1 MRLPTVYHVVVIP
14 GTALAA
20 ILALGFLRYTSAIET
35 HELRFRLNSLSVRSD
50 WADPAD
56 LLVRLKA
63 EQKANQLPDGKSAEE
78 EFQLLAAFSERGAME
93 SAAAGAASPPS
104 RFYRSL
110 IIALQRVAGIR
121 PAQHMYLESGPDVL
135 TLAYNLERRRLF
147 SEALLT
153 FQKGLNDAPAAATRD
168 FILLHS
174 GYCQFFL
181 ADYDAAEK
189 YWAQVEAAPAN
200 AANADLAA
208 RLRQWLA
215 QFRKSRAAAAQQHNS
230 KLRAKEY
237 YRILAYKESLDALLA
252 VRNAER
258 DAAYYLLRARVKE
271 APGDFAGAV
280 EDYAEVMSRSKSTP
294 ELTAA
299 NRRLYAMSA
308 FYRPQPRLAE
318 LALGKADALG
328 DGAFLRGIS
337 AYRTAVPMSVGAG
350 KTADYAGEQAYRRL
364 MTATG
369 EKILQKTGVSRAKRR
384 TLRVKTHNGSVITG
398 REVAS
403 GAGVTVLENEN
414 GRFRIP
420 AADIESKEIVSG
432 N

>member
-1 MRLPTVYHVVVIP
+1 MRLPTVYHVLVIP
-14 GTALAA
+14 GAALSA

-35 HELRFRLNSLSVRSD
+35 HELRFRLNTLSVRSD

-63 EQKANQLPDGKSAEE
+63 EQKLNQAPDAKGAED
-78 EFQLLAAFSERGAME
+78 EFQMLAAFGERGAIEKPVVEVE
-93 SAAAGAASPPS
+93 SPLS

-110 IIALQRVAGIR
+110 ITGLQRVAGIR
-121 PAQHMYLESGPDVL
+121 PAQHVYLESGPDVL

-153 FQKGLNDAPAAATRD
+153 FQKGLNDAPAAVTRD

-181 ADYDAAEK
+181 ANYDAAEK
-189 YWAQVEAAPAN
+189 LWRQVEEAAANSAN
-200 AANADLAA
+200 ANLAA
-208 RLRQWLA
+208 RLGAWLA
-215 QFRKSRAAAAQQHNS
+215 QFRKGRAAASGQHNS
-230 KLRAKEY
+230 KMRAKEY
-237 YRILAYKESLDALLA
+237 YRILAYKESLDALLS

-258 DAAYYLLRARVKE
+258 DNAYYLLRGRVKE

-280 EDYAEVMSRSKSTP
+280 EDYTQVLSQSKNRD
-294 ELTAA
+294 EQVAA
-299 NRRLYAMSA
+299 NRRLYAMAA
-308 FYRPQPRLAE
+308 FYRPSTRLTEVAE
-318 LALGKADALG
+318 RKAGELG
-328 DGAFLRGIS
+328 DTAFVREV
-337 AYRTAVPMSVGAG
+337 AQYRTALPMSIAGGEVG
-350 KTADYAGEQAYRRL
+350 DYAGEQAYRRL
-364 MTATG
+364 MASTG
-369 EKILQKTGVSRAKRR
+369 EKILKKTAVSRPKQR
-384 TLRVKTHNGSVITG
+384 TLRIKTHNGSVITG
-398 REVAS
+398 REVSS

-420 AADIESKEIVSG
+420 TADIEKKEIVSG

>member
-1 MRLPTVYHVVVIP
+1 MHLPTLYHVVVIP
-14 GTALAA
+14 GAALSA
-20 ILALGFLRYTSAIET
+20 ILALGFLRFTSAIET

-63 EQKANQLPDGKSAEE
+63 EQKNNQAPDNKAGEE
-78 EFQLLAAFSERGAME
+78 EFQLLNAFSERRAIE
-93 SAAAGAASPPS
+93 SPAQAGETPLS
-104 RFYRSL
+104 RFYRGM
-110 IIALQRVAGIR
+110 ITGLQRLAGIR
-121 PAQHMYLESGPDVL
+121 PAQHMYLEAGPDVL

-153 FQKGLNDAPAAATRD
+153 FQKGLNDAPSAVTRD

-181 ADYDAAEK
+181 SDYEAADK
-189 YWAQVEAAPAN
+189 LWAQVEAGPSSVAN
-200 AANADLAA
+200 GSLAA
-208 RLRQWLA
+208 RLRDWLA
-215 QFRKSRAAAAQQHNS
+215 QFRKSRSVAAQQRNS

-258 DAAYYLLRARVKE
+258 DNAYYLLRGRVKE

-280 EDYAEVMSRSKSTP
+280 ADYSEVMSRSKNKD

-308 FYRPQPRLAE
+308 FYRPQPKLAE
-318 LALGKADALG
+318 LSLSKAGSLG
-328 DGAFLRGIS
+328 DAAFFKGIS
-337 AYRTAVPMSVGAG
+337 AYRTAMPMSVPAD
-350 KTADYAGEQAYRRL
+350 KTVDYAGEQAYRRL
-364 MTATG
+364 MASTG
-369 EKILQKTGVSRAKRR
+369 EKILQKTSVSRPKRR
-384 TLRVKTHNGSVITG
+384 TLRIKTLNGSVITG
-398 REVAS
+398 REVSS
-403 GAGVTVLENEN
+403 GAGVTVIENEN

>member
-1 MRLPTVYHVVVIP
+1 MRLPTLYHVVVIP
-14 GTALAA
+14 GASLAA

-35 HELRFRLNSLSVRSD
+35 HELRFRLNSLAVRSA
-50 WADPAD
+50 WADPSD
-56 LLVRLKA
+56 LLLRLKA
-63 EQKANQLPDGKSAEE
+63 EQQANQKPDNKAGEE
-78 EFQLLAAFSERGAME
+78 EFQLLAAFSERGATGSPVTISE
-93 SAAAGAASPPS
+93 SPMS
-104 RFYRSL
+104 RFYRNL
-110 IIALQRVAGIR
+110 ITGLQRVAGIR

-153 FQKGLNDAPAAATRD
+153 FQKGLNDAPSAVTRD

-189 YWAQVEAAPAN
+189 LWAQVEKEPAT

-208 RLRQWLA
+208 RLRLWLA
-215 QFRKSRAAAAQQHNS
+215 QFRTSRSAAAQQRNA

-258 DAAYYLLRARVKE
+258 DSAYYLLRGRVKE
-271 APGDFAGAV
+271 APGDFTGAV
-280 EDYAEVMSRSKSTP
+280 EDYTQVMSSSKNGD
-294 ELTAA
+294 ELKAA

-308 FYRPQPRLAE
+308 FYRPQPKLAE
-318 LALGKADALG
+318 LSLGKAGALG
-328 DGAFLRGIS
+328 DAAFFKGIS
-337 AYRTAVPMSVGAG
+337 AYRTAMPMSVPAE
-350 KTADYAGEQAYRRL
+350 KNTDYAGEQAYRRL

-369 EKILQKTGVSRAKRR
+369 EKILKKTAVSTARRR
-384 TLRVKTHNGSVITG
+384 TLRIKTHNGSVITG
-398 REVAS
+398 REVTS
-403 GAGVTVLENEN
+403 GASVIVLENEN

-420 AADIESKEIVSG
+420 TADIESKEIVSG

>member
-1 MRLPTVYHVVVIP
+1 MRLPTLYHMVVIP
-14 GTALAA
+14 GAALSAV
-20 ILALGFLRYTSAIET
+20 LALGFLRFTSAIET

-50 WADPAD
+50 WADPSD

-63 EQKANQLPDGKSAEE
+63 EQKTNAAPEGKTTEE
-78 EFQLLAAFSERGAME
+78 EFLLLAAFGERSMPE
-93 SAAAGAASPPS
+93 SPVAETDSVLIG
-104 RFYRSL
+104 FYRRL
-110 IIALQRVAGIR
+110 ITGLQRLAGIR

-153 FQKGLNDAPAAATRD
+153 FQKGLNDAPSPVTRD

-181 ADYDAAEK
+181 AEYDAAEK
-189 YWAQVEAAPAN
+189 LWAQVEETPAN
-200 AANADLAA
+200 AANAGLAG

-215 QFRKSRAAAAQQHNS
+215 QFRKSRLAAAAERNS

-252 VRNAER
+252 VRNADR
-258 DAAYYLLRARVKE
+258 DNAYYLFRGRVKE

-280 EDYAEVMSRSKSTP
+280 QDYTEVMSRSKNRT

-299 NRRLYAMSA
+299 NRRLFAMSA
-308 FYRPQPRLAE
+308 FYRPETKLAE
-318 LALGKADALG
+318 VAIKKGDALG
-328 DGAFLRGIS
+328 DTAFLKGIS
-337 AYRTAVPMSVGAG
+337 AYRTAMPMSVAAG
-350 KTADYAGEQAYRRL
+350 RATGYADEQAYRRL
-364 MTATG
+364 MAATG
-369 EKILQKTGVSRAKRR
+369 EKILQKTAVSRPKRR
-384 TLRVKTHNGSVITG
+384 TLRIKTHNGSVITG
-398 REVAS
+398 REIPG

-420 AADIESKEIVSG
+420 ADDIESKEIVSG

>member
-1 MRLPTVYHVVVIP
+1 MRWPTLYHVAVIP
-14 GTALAA
+14 GAALAA

-35 HELRFRLNSLSVRSD
+35 HELRFRLNSLAVRSD
-50 WADPAD
+50 WADPSD

-63 EQKANQLPDGKSAEE
+63 EQQANQIPDSKNSEE
-78 EFQLLAAFSERGAME
+78 EFQLLAAFSERGKVE
-93 SAAAGAASPPS
+93 SPSAENESPLS
-104 RFYRSL
+104 RFYRRL
-110 IIALQRVAGIR
+110 IAALQRLAGIR

-153 FQKGLNDAPAAATRD
+153 FQKGLNDAPSAETRD

-181 ADYDAAEK
+181 ANYDAAEK
-189 YWAQVEAAPAN
+189 LWAQVEEAPAN
-200 AANADLAA
+200 PANGDLAG
-208 RLRQWLA
+208 RLRHWLA
-215 QFRKSRAAAAQQHNS
+215 QFRKSRSAAAAQRNS

-258 DAAYYLLRARVKE
+258 DNAYYLLRGRVKE

-280 EDYAEVMSRSKSTP
+280 EDYTEVLSRSKNKP

-299 NRRLYAMSA
+299 NRRLYAMAA
-308 FYRPQPRLAE
+308 FYRPQAKLAE
-318 LALGKADALG
+318 LSLGKADALG
-328 DGAFLRGIS
+328 DTAFLRGIS
-337 AYRTAVPMSVGAG
+337 AYRTAMPMSVPAD

-364 MTATG
+364 MTSTG
-369 EKILQKTGVSRAKRR
+369 AKILQKTAVSRPKRR
-384 TLRVKTHNGSVITG
+384 TLRIKTHNGSIITG
-398 REVAS
+398 REISGGAS
-403 GAGVTVLENEN
+403 AIVLENEN

-420 AADIESKEIVSG
+420 TADIDSKEIVSG

>member
-1 MRLPTVYHVVVIP
+1 MRLPTLYHVVVIP
-14 GTALAA
+14 GAALSA
-20 ILALGFLRYTSAIET
+20 ILALGFLRFTSAIET
-35 HELRFRLNSLSVRSD
+35 HELRFRLNSLAVRSD

-56 LLVRLKA
+56 LLVRLIA
-63 EQKANQLPDGKSAEE
+63 EQKNNQLPDSKASED
-78 EFQLLAAFSERGAME
+78 EFQLLAAFSERRAIELPASGTE
-93 SAAAGAASPPS
+93 SPLG
-104 RFYRSL
+104 RFYHSM
-110 IIALQRVAGIR
+110 ITTLQRLAGIR

-153 FQKGLNDAPAAATRD
+153 FQKGLGDAPSPVTRD

-189 YWAQVEAAPAN
+189 LWAQVEAAPAT
-200 AANADLAA
+200 AANAGLAA

-215 QFRKSRAAAAQQHNS
+215 QFRKSRVAASGQRNH
-230 KLRAKEY
+230 KLRAQEY

-258 DAAYYLLRARVKE
+258 DNAYYLLRGRVKE
-271 APGDFAGAV
+271 APGDFSGAV
-280 EDYAEVMSRSKSTP
+280 EDYTQVMSTSKKND
-294 ELTAA
+294 ELKAA

-308 FYRPQPRLAE
+308 FYRPQPKLAE
-318 LALGKADALG
+318 LSLGKADALG
-328 DGAFLRGIS
+328 DAAFLRGIS
-337 AYRTAVPMSVGAG
+337 AYRTAVPMSVPAD
-350 KTADYAGEQAYRRL
+350 KSADYAGEQAYRRL
-364 MTATG
+364 MTSTG
-369 EKILQKTGVSRAKRR
+369 EKILQKTGVSQRRRR
-384 TLRVKTHNGSVITG
+384 TLRIKTHNGSVITG
-398 REVAS
+398 REVSS

-420 AADIESKEIVSG
+420 VADIESKEIVSG